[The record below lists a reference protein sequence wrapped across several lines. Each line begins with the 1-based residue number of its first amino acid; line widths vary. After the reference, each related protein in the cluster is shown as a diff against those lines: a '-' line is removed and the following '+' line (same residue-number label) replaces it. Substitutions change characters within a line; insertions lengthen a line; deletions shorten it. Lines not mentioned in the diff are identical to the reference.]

1 MSNYK
6 QSMWKQVKIVKK
18 HAYAFWIQQNI
29 LSATSTWS
37 QVQLEVLQSQ
47 VQVQVAKYHKYVNM
61 QNLFTVNATILLSN

>member
-1 MSNYK
+1 
-6 QSMWKQVKIVKK
+6 MWKQVKIVKK

-37 QVQLEVLQSQ
+37 QAQLEVLQSQ
-47 VQVQVAKYHKYVNM
+47 VQVQVQVAKYHKYVDM